1 MYYTLYKSPV
11 GNITISSDG
20 ECLTG
25 LWFVGQKYYKN
36 PYNDCKFILKD
47 DLEIFDNVKQWL
59 DLYFIGEEPT
69 LSGIKIKLKGSEF
82 QLKVWS
88 YLQKIPYG
96 ETITYGQ
103 IAKDIALD
111 NNSTKVGAQAVGGAV
126 GRNPI
131 SIIIP
136 CHRVLGKGGNLCG
149 YAGGLSVKEKL
160 LKIEGIIV

>member
-1 MYYTLYKSPV
+1 MYYSLYKSPV

-59 DLYFIGEEPT
+59 DLYFVGENPT
-69 LSGIKIKLKGSEF
+69 LRGIKIKLKGSKF

-96 ETITYGQ
+96 ATITYGQ
-103 IAKDIALD
+103 IANNIALE
-111 NNSTKVGAQAVGGAV
+111 NNSTNVSAQAVGGAV